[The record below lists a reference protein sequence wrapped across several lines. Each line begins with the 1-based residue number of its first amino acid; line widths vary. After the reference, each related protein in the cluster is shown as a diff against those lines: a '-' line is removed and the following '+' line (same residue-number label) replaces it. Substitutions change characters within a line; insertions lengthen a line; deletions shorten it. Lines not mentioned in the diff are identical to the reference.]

1 MYKYKNL
8 ERVQNWNLC
17 YNPEESKL
25 PCIEAYVDGSYS
37 PTLKRGGFGIYI
49 IDTNKNEVIHKEFK
63 DLDSKCIRIKSKNS
77 LSSEL
82 NAVLRAMEIAKSL
95 KLQEINIVYDCQA
108 IISALWDTKVKNDE
122 MYQFRLVMKKYLENI
137 YVTFTHAIFY
147 NHATHNH
154 AHRLSR
160 QYLTT

>member
-8 ERVQNWNLC
+8 ERINGWNLC
-17 YNPEESKL
+17 YNPKETTL
-25 PCIEAYVDGSYS
+25 PPIEAYVDGSYS
-37 PTLKRGGFGIYI
+37 PILKKGGFGIYI

-82 NAVLRAMEIAKSL
+82 NAVLRVMEIAKSL
-95 KLQEINIVYDCQA
+95 KLQEINIVYDCHA

-122 MYQFRLVMKKYLENI
+122 MYQFRLSMKKYLKSI
-137 YVTFTHAIFY
+137 CVTFTHAIYY
-147 NHATHNH
+147 NHATHNN